1 MITYCKYFQNNINQ
15 SYILSAAQRST
26 SRCSFGGNLYTFQIC
41 NISLHLEEL
50 QCINNKNNCQFL
62 VGNICAGKFI
72 FIKIGVLKKSKC
84 SQLLKVNLVH
94 FFKRQQFF
102 LRLAYNCSQ
111 VISLILFLVNILS
124 PFFLIQQ
131 FNERFEIVQNTGCIK
146 GFFCYV
152 LGYHLFKNQSLVSL
166 CQASTDQTCDKDS
179 SLIFL

>member
-1 MITYCKYFQNNINQ
+1 M
-15 SYILSAAQRST
+15 
-26 SRCSFGGNLYTFQIC
+26 
-41 NISLHLEEL
+41 SLQLEQL
-50 QCINNKNNCQFL
+50 QCVNNKKNCQFL
-62 VGNICAGKFI
+62 VGHICVGKFT
-72 FIKIGVLKKSKC
+72 FIKIGFQKKSKF
-84 SQLLKVNLVH
+84 SQLLKVNLVY
-94 FFKRQQFF
+94 FFKCLQFF

-111 VISLILFLVNILS
+111 VIILILFLVNILR

>member
-1 MITYCKYFQNNINQ
+1 MEEIYIHSKYVIYLYIQNNFSVLITKIIVNFSQ
-15 SYILSAAQRST
+15 DIYVLA
-26 SRCSFGGNLYTFQIC
+26 NLLT
-41 NISLHLEEL
+41 
-50 QCINNKNNCQFL
+50 
-62 VGNICAGKFI
+62 
-72 FIKIGVLKKSKC
+72 FIKTGFQKKSKC
-84 SQLLKVNLVH
+84 SQLLKANLVY
-94 FFKRQQFF
+94 FFNCQQFF

-111 VISLILFLVNILS
+111 VIILILFLVNILS